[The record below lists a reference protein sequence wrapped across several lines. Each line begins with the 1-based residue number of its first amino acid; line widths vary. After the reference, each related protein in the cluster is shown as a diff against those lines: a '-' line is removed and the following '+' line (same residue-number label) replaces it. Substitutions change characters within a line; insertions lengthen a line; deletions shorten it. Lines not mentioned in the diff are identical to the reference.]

1 MAQSVTD
8 KLLELK
14 RLYEAGILTKEELE
28 EEKQKVLVE
37 EAQRNEIVVQESV
50 SAPSAKTEKNSK
62 KGLWIGIGIAVLLLI
77 VVIIC
82 VVVSNNK
89 EPKDNYDYFDDVVTD
104 SVAVDEYSEYMG
116 DYSDDSYLLYGD
128 GDGDDID
135 DIDVWSGTYVITG
148 CVYRVSDSKAIL
160 NLEECERRSYY
171 IGTMYL
177 MLGAEE
183 SDGQFNDYQGT
194 MSAYVSAIQQ
204 GDQLVVTLEDFTL
217 GDGVFQDS
225 FESFR
230 QGQQIFCITN
240 SYGDYS
246 VSPLEEMK
254 NFFDG
259 IGCGNAIYKQ

>member
-28 EEKQKVLVE
+28 EEKQKILGE
-37 EAQRNEIVVQESV
+37 DARRNEIVVQKSV
-50 SAPSAKTEKNSK
+50 SAPSTTTEKDSK
-62 KGLWIGIGIAVLLLI
+62 KGLWISIGIAVLVL

-89 EPKDNYDYFDDVVTD
+89 EPKDDYDYYDDVVAD

-194 MSAYVSAIQQ
+194 MYANVYARQQ
-204 GDQLVVTLEDFTL
+204 GDQLVVTLDDFTL
-217 GDGVFQDS
+217 GDGVFQELFD
-225 FESFR
+225 SFR
-230 QGQQIFCITN
+230 QGQQIFCITH
-240 SYGDYS
+240 SYGEYS

-259 IGCGNAIYKQ
+259 IGCGNYIYKQ